1 MRHAAPKPSA
11 VAAARLRAILPGAVP
26 LAPRPAVGLRSAL
39 PLVLWLAALPAVF
52 LGAAAPAG
60 AEILRGHGGP
70 VRAIVEPT
78 TPGQLV
84 TGSFDQS
91 VIRWRLPEARAE
103 AVLRGHEDAVAA
115 LAALPDGRVVSAGA
129 DGRIVIWPVA
139 GTAPERSVA
148 AHKAPIAGLAVSP
161 DGRLVASASWDRT
174 VAVTPVGAMTPAGA
188 GAARV
193 FEGHAD
199 NVNGV
204 AFLPDGRAVVSAG
217 YDATLRLWPLGDREA
232 PSILTLPAPLNAVAV
247 APDGEIVAAGAD
259 GALHFVARSGGGL
272 TTRERL
278 DVMPGPVVALA
289 ITADGTRLAA
299 AGLGGAVVLV
309 DRTARRPVATLV
321 GPGLPVWSL
330 AFARDGRSLFTGGA
344 DRLVRRWD
352 AVTGRPVDAI
362 APNPRDPAAEA
373 STVRGAVV
381 FRACRACHGL
391 EADDTNRAGPTLHG
405 LMGRRV
411 ATAAGYDYSA
421 ALKGMDI
428 VWTPETVARLFEV
441 GPSAYTPGT
450 RMPEQVIA
458 DPDDRRALVEWLAE
472 VTR

>member
-1 MRHAAPKPSA
+1 MTRAG
-11 VAAARLRAILPGAVP
+11 VASR
-26 LAPRPAVGLRSAL
+26 
-39 PLVLWLAALPAVF
+39 WLASLPAF
-52 LGAAAPAG
+52 LLLAVSPAG

-129 DGRIVIWPVA
+129 DGRIVVWPVA
-139 GTAPERSVA
+139 GTAPERIVA

-174 VAVTPVGAMTPAGA
+174 VAVTPVGEGA
-188 GAARV
+188 GPARV

-217 YDATLRLWPLGDREA
+217 YDATLRLWPLQDGEA
-232 PSILTLPAPLNAVAV
+232 PSILTLPTPLNAVVV

-259 GALHFVARSGGGL
+259 GALHFAGSSGGGL
-272 TTRERL
+272 GRK
-278 DVMPGPVVALA
+278 VVALA

-330 AFARDGRSLFTGGA
+330 AFARDGRNLFTGGA

-405 LMGRRV
+405 LMGRRI

>member
-1 MRHAAPKPSA
+1 MPRA
-11 VAAARLRAILPGAVP
+11 VAVACLRA
-26 LAPRPAVGLRSAL
+26 AL
-39 PLVLWLAALPAVF
+39 PFVLWLAALPAVL
-52 LGAAAPAG
+52 LGVASPAG

-70 VRAIVEPT
+70 VRAIVEPA

-115 LAALPDGRVVSAGA
+115 LAALPDGRFVSAGA
-129 DGRIVIWPVA
+129 DGRIVVWPVA

-148 AHKAPIAGLAVSP
+148 AHKAPVAGLAVSP

-174 VAVTPVGAMTPAGA
+174 VAVTPIGA
-188 GAARV
+188 GTARV

-217 YDATLRLWPLGDREA
+217 YDATLRLWPLGDGEA
-232 PSILTLPAPLNAVAV
+232 PSILTLPTPLNAVVV

-259 GALHFVARSGGGL
+259 GALYVAGASGGSL
-272 TTRERL
+272 ATRGRL
-278 DVMPGPVVALA
+278 EVMPGPVVALA
-289 ITADGTRLAA
+289 ITVDGSRLAA

-309 DRTARRPVATLV
+309 DRMARRPVATLV

-362 APNPRDPAAEA
+362 APNPRDPAAET
-373 STVRGAVV
+373 STARGAIV

-405 LMGRRV
+405 LMGRRI